1 MARTVPPLNP
11 LHVFEVASSVGSFTK
26 AAELLSV
33 TPSAVSRQI
42 SALESFLNVR
52 LFNRGREGN
61 TLTAAGE
68 EYHREIAPAFEAI
81 SVATERIRRGQ
92 DKTPLNVR
100 VPPGSAP
107 RSPASACGS

>member
-1 MARTVPPLNP
+1 MAVARTVPPLNS

-61 TLTAAGE
+61 TLTPAGA
-68 EYHREIAPAFEAI
+68 EYHREIAPAFDAI
-81 SVATERIRRGQ
+81 RAVTHRINIGQ
-92 DKTPLNVR
+92 DKTPLE
-100 VPPGSAP
+100 VPEHYAF
-107 RSPASACGS
+107 

>member
-1 MARTVPPLNP
+1 MAVARMVPPLNS

-52 LFNRGREGN
+52 LFNRGRDGN
-61 TLTAAGE
+61 ALTPAGE
-68 EYHREIAPAFEAI
+68 EYHREIEAAFEARRAGTDRLKRGHDKARVDGRVVSTFI
-81 SVATERIRRGQ
+81 SSILV
-92 DKTPLNVR
+92 VR
-100 VPPGSAP
+100 A
-107 RSPASACGS
+107 